1 MKKRIALLLALA
13 LAICALSLPALADS
27 ALLSQNGIELRALNY
42 EISSTASP
50 FLQLYVYASN
60 DTDTKTWIS
69 AKNAT
74 VNGVPVKSA
83 GVTLDPYTEY
93 GDGNQDIMFMTTDE
107 DTAVSGAA
115 ISNPRQIEMDLVA
128 MNSDTYEH
136 LFEKHVSLDVLNL
149 GDSNPAP
156 SGGGNDSYVPDTG
169 NTAPAY
175 TPASYDF
182 KTLKQGSKG
191 QAVRDLQ
198 QRLTDLYY
206 LNDKV
211 DGSFGRNTCTAV
223 RSFCEQNGLPIG
235 SQATP
240 EMQELLY
247 SSSAKYYVE
256 PYLPLMIAGS
266 YIVETPLD
274 LGLENGFLEVELVNR
289 SPDTAIRGY
298 VLSFYQTDMYGN
310 RINLSPNGGELY
322 HFEMEMMK
330 YIEPGHYLNAKD
342 AYPYVINK
350 FYSTYAVYVGVK
362 TVVMENGDV
371 RDIDLDDVSYFE
383 CRVAN

>member
-1 MKKRIALLLALA
+1 M
-13 LAICALSLPALADS
+13 
-27 ALLSQNGIELRALNY
+27 
-42 EISSTASP
+42 
-50 FLQLYVYASN
+50 
-60 DTDTKTWIS
+60 
-69 AKNAT
+69 
-74 VNGVPVKSA
+74 
-83 GVTLDPYTEY
+83 
-93 GDGNQDIMFMTTDE
+93 MFMTTDE
-107 DTAVSGAA
+107 DTAAGGAA
-115 ISNPRQIEMDLVA
+115 ISDPRRIEMDLVA
-128 MNSDTYEH
+128 MDNDTYAR
-136 LFEKHVSLDVLNL
+136 LFEQHVSLDVQSL
-149 GDSNPAP
+149 GGEDASPGN
-156 SGGGNDSYVPDTG
+156 SGNDSYAPTTG

-182 KTLKQGSKG
+182 KELKQGSKG

-223 RSFCEQNGLPIG
+223 RCFCEQNGLPIA

-298 VLSFYQTDMYGN
+298 VLSFYQTDMYGKQ
-310 RINLSPNGGELY
+310 INLSPNGGELY

-342 AYPYVINK
+342 AYPYAINK

-362 TVVMENGDV
+362 TVVMEDGDV
-371 RDIDLDDVSYFE
+371 RDIDLDDVTYFE